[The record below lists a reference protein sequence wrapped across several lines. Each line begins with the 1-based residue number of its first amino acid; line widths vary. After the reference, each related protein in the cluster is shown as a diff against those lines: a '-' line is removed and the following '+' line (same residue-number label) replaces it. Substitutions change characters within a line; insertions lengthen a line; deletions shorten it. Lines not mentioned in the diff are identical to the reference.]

1 MSLSI
6 VKCDS
11 IWLKYVEGWNTQ
23 KALWLY
29 KDLYYVNMQS
39 TFLKWW
45 FKKVILVSD
54 WKSVL
59 CPEQIQGTCKE
70 VSLTLAFLSVL
81 SWFFSSVHFVREGRT
96 HLSHFSWSLQIPSI
110 PFCRAGVWGGPEQFS
125 IHLPFLSKLLS
136 TFFQFF
142 SLMIVNL
149 VPCMFL
155 CLISGFLI
163 GT

>member
-6 VKCDS
+6 VKSDS
-11 IWLKYVEGWNTQ
+11 IRLKYTEGWNTQ
-23 KALWLY
+23 KVPWLY
-29 KDLYYVNMQS
+29 NDLYYVNMQS

-54 WKSVL
+54 LVCPPSQANPRNLQGGFSDFGFSFFSVL
-59 CPEQIQGTCKE
+59 F
-70 VSLTLAFLSVL
+70 S
-81 SWFFSSVHFVREGRT
+81 SSVHFVRERRT
-96 HLSHFSWSLQIPSI
+96 HLSHFSWSLQISSI
-110 PFCRAGVWGGPEQFS
+110 PFCWAGVWGGPEQFS
-125 IHLPFLSKLLS
+125 IHLPFLSKLLL

-142 SLMIVNL
+142 SLMILNF
-149 VPCMFL
+149 VPSMFL